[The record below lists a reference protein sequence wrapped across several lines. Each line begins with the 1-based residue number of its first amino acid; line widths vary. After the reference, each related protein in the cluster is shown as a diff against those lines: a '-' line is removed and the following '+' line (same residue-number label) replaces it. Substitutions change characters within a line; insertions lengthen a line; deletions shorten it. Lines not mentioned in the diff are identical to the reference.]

1 MERDWKLAASGGLAG
16 AVLALAIGWGAASMG
31 WVPSAGPVGPAIHA
45 YLLAQPEVHLEAQ
58 EKLQAQQDASQDAT
72 RQAAVD
78 KLGMKAFLDPRVAF
92 VTGPADAKT
101 TIVEFFDYNCP
112 YCRASIPAVKKFYAA
127 NRNKARFAFIDFP
140 IKGPNSIVAAR
151 AAVAAR
157 KQPDKYVK
165 FHFLLMGEEDL
176 VTQDTIFTDARKA
189 GLDVDRLKRDMADKS
204 VDTDIAAVHR
214 LADAAKVDGTPAFIV
229 NGKMREGAMTEDVL
243 SNMLKHS

>member
-1 MERDWKLAASGGLAG
+1 MTREWKLALLAG
-16 AVLALAIGWGAASMG
+16 LGGAALSIAIVFGVAVLGLM
-31 WVPSAGPVGPAIHA
+31 PGPDRDAAIHD
-45 YLLAQPEVHLEAQ
+45 YLMAHPSILVDMSN
-58 EKLQAQQDASQDAT
+58 KMQADQQSSEDAA

-78 KLGMKAFLDPRVAF
+78 KLGMKAFFDSRVAF
-92 VTGPADAKT
+92 VTGPQDSKT
-101 TIVEFFDYNCP
+101 TFVEFFDYNCP

-189 GLDVDRLKRDMADKS
+189 GLDVDRLKRDMADTS